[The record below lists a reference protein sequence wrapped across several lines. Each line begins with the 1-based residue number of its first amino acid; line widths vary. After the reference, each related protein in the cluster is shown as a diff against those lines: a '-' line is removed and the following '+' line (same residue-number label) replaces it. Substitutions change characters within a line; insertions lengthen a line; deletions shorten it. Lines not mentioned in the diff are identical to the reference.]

1 MIDSVDFNDN
11 IKFGEG
17 KVMIDVF
24 FNLVK
29 IFVDLSLG
37 VYGVLDDD
45 LLGDLY
51 EYLMRYFVSE
61 FGKFKG

>member
-51 EYLMRYFVSE
+51 EYLMCYFVSE

>member
-17 KVMIDVF
+17 KVMMDIF

-37 VYGVLDDD
+37 AYGVLDDD
-45 LLGDLY
+45 LLGDVY